1 MKNYL
6 YYLLVTSLAICSC
19 GNKQKTQ
26 PVEFVTTEVEQKE
39 VRILEPLDETPLS
52 LIDESFG
59 KIIELTGT
67 QKILDG
73 NIFKVSETEM
83 LIKDDYFLMQN
94 AFGNDSIFM
103 LFKLPEFEYL
113 KSFGVRGNAPG
124 QFHFPHLA
132 PTSEE
137 DKLAYIVETHKPRL
151 YSTDYDGSMSQIL
164 IEFPAIKGAVR
175 TDKNM
180 FITDSAYY
188 YVDVIRQGRAL
199 FKSVEYRDSVSL
211 EMLHNLAFSPKH
223 KNWAAY
229 TGDFL
234 VEPSGKRFAYAY
246 KYFKRILFYDPET
259 GKSRVVEFDKDGV
272 NPANDVITLGPD
284 NVTYYWGGRGTEN
297 YIFLTYSGR
306 TPIQV
311 MQDNNKKNSYIYVEQ
326 FDWNGNPIRKYKLD
340 HWGRMIADEKNG
352 KLYQITYDYDDPLFV
367 YDLPDIGK

>member
-1 MKNYL
+1 M
-6 YYLLVTSLAICSC
+6 
-19 GNKQKTQ
+19 
-26 PVEFVTTEVEQKE
+26 
-39 VRILEPLDETPLS
+39 
-52 LIDESFG
+52 
-59 KIIELTGT
+59 
-67 QKILDG
+67 
-73 NIFKVSETEM
+73 
-83 LIKDDYFLMQN
+83 
-94 AFGNDSIFM
+94 
-103 LFKLPEFEYL
+103 
-113 KSFGVRGNAPG
+113 
-124 QFHFPHLA
+124 
-132 PTSEE
+132 
-137 DKLAYIVETHKPRL
+137 
-151 YSTDYDGSMSQIL
+151 
-164 IEFPAIKGAVR
+164 
-175 TDKNM
+175 DKNM